1 MKLKLGRSD
10 MQTYFFEYLD
20 SWGTF
25 ERTSIKA
32 SNYEEAWDKIK
43 VYVGKGAT
51 ILKVFQTAFDGN
63 YLVQ

>member
-1 MKLKLGRSD
+1 MKQS
-10 MQTYFFEYLD
+10 TYFFEYED

-32 SNYEEAWDKIK
+32 TDIEEAWYKIK

-51 ILKVFQTAFDGN
+51 ILKVFETVYEGE
-63 YLVQ
+63 YIVE